1 MGVCLQNA
9 SPVIGASVT
18 RSNKY
23 IDLPAPEN
31 LSTCSSVY
39 SQPPGASKIERSV
52 RAPRCARLA
61 RGLEDDYPVPAS
73 RCVRSLPQRC
83 RRSSGVVQ
91 TSQAPK
97 RLPPKAVTWELIFTL
112 KPKPKSAPT
121 RLPKR
126 LSESKQCFTEAP
138 KGSHGGFRKAPQRSP
153 PPKARSL
160 GDDPKRHE
168 SHIGSNNT
176 PRDAVTWE
184 L

>member
-1 MGVCLQNA
+1 MFRHHGYVSWKGQADPKMGVCLQNA

-39 SQPPGASKIERSV
+39 SQLPGASKIERSV

-73 RCVRSLPQRC
+73 RCVRSLA
-83 RRSSGVVQ
+83 RRLQ
-91 TSQAPK
+91 KDP
-97 RLPPKAVTWELIFTL
+97 
-112 KPKPKSAPT
+112 
-121 RLPKR
+121 
-126 LSESKQCFTEAP
+126 TEASERLH
-138 KGSHGGFRKAPQRSP
+138 KDP
-153 PPKARSL
+153 PPKAWSL

>member
-9 SPVIGASVT
+9 SPVIGASLT

-73 RCVRSLPQRC
+73 RCVRSPSFVWGCPNFPSSKKKASLQRQTYIHPKTQGQIGSNKAPQKAFRI
-83 RRSSGVVQ
+83 Q
-91 TSQAPK
+91 T
-97 RLPPKAVTWELIFTL
+97 TL
-112 KPKPKSAPT
+112 
-121 RLPKR
+121 
-126 LSESKQCFTEAP
+126 
-138 KGSHGGFRKAPQRSP
+138 HGGSKRIPRRLHRKAPQRSP
-153 PPKARSL
+153 RK
-160 GDDPKRHE
+160 G
-168 SHIGSNNT
+168 T
-176 PRDAVTWE
+176 VTRR
-184 L
+184 

>member
-39 SQPPGASKIERSV
+39 SQPPGASKIELIERSV

-61 RGLEDDYPVPAS
+61 RGLEDEYPVPAS
-73 RCVRSLPQRC
+73 RCATVPSFVWGCPNFP
-83 RRSSGVVQ
+83 SS
-91 TSQAPK
+91 K
-97 RLPPKAVTWELIFTL
+97 KIPPKGTVTWELRFTL

-121 RLPKR
+121 RLPKT
-126 LSESKQCFTEAP
+126 LSESKQRFREAP

-153 PPKARSL
+153 PKARSL
-160 GDDPKRHE
+160 GDDPKRRE
-168 SHIGSNNT
+168 SQIVSNKA